1 MMNVKIVTQQEIQD
15 IARRLKASPETR
27 LITIVGTD
35 AGANIEVTYFF
46 HTGVGRTEEYR
57 VVVPKQGGNEE
68 IEGISHIWPAAYV
81 AENEVSEMFGVKI
94 KDVPG
99 RFFLHGSIT
108 APLRRKTP

>member
-1 MMNVKIVTQQEIQD
+1 MNVKIITQPELQD
-15 IARRLKASPETR
+15 IARRLKGSGAR

-46 HTGVGRTEEYR
+46 HTGVNKTEEYR
-57 VVVPKQGGNEE
+57 IIVPKQGGNEE
-68 IEGISHIWPAAYV
+68 ISGISHIWPAAYV

-99 RFFLHGSIT
+99 RFFLHESVT
-108 APLRRKTP
+108 APLRRKAP

>member
-1 MMNVKIVTQQEIQD
+1 MEVTVVTQQEIQS
-15 IARRLKASPETR
+15 AAKRLKDSGAR

-35 AGANIEVTYFF
+35 TGANLEVTYFF
-46 HTGVGRTEEYR
+46 HTGVGKTETYR
-57 VVVPKQGGNEE
+57 VVVPKAGGNEQ

-81 AENEVSEMFGVKI
+81 AENEVCEMFGVKI

-99 RFFLHGSIT
+99 RFFLHESIT